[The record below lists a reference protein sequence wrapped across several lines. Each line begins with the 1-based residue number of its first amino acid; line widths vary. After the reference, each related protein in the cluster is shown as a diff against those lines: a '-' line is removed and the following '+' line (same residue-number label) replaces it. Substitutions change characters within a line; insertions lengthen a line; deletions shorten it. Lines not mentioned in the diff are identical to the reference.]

1 MVSCGI
7 AIGQVIWTT
16 EWEEMG
22 TAFLNQAPQEQG
34 HIPEWFWNLEE
45 STYNNLRI
53 DNSVEARTNFV
64 NIRPVEGRFMGE
76 VEDDRDTDTDT
87 DISFLEL
94 IFRPLPQTDTIRV
107 GRFYRGL
114 NLIQRFTRR
123 LRNNSSVNAIPAN
136 TVLVN

>member
-22 TAFLNQAPQEQG
+22 TAFLNQAPDEQG

-45 STYNNLRI
+45 STYNNLTI
-53 DNSVEARTNFV
+53 DNSVEARVNFV
-64 NIRPVEGRFMGE
+64 NIRRVEGRFMGE
-76 VEDDRDTDTDT
+76 VEADRDMT
-87 DISFLEL
+87 FLEL
-94 IFRPLPQTDTIRV
+94 IFRPIETQTDTIRV

-123 LRNNSSVNAIPAN
+123 LRSNSNVNAIPVNAN
-136 TVLVN
+136 AVLVN